1 MSLHHAAQHLAAK
14 GRGPDSQLIHMSDR
28 EVAGLQALAKAHGG
42 SLTINPD
49 TGLVEAGVLDKL
61 MPMIIGAGL
70 AYATGGTSLGASIGM
85 PTLSNAAVI
94 GGGLGLFETAR
105 TGSLRDGLMT
115 GLGAYGGAGLGSGL
129 AATGAGPIPANTA
142 GQVAPALT
150 APPSAGGLA
159 GAATDQSL
167 ALGGGRDALLAR
179 TVPNAQI
186 AEQLAGTTVA
196 PPGVKDFLANN
207 KALLAMGA
215 APLLVDAMTQTK
227 ASAPAQDRGMIR
239 PYRMEYNRQVPTNMV
254 GTKYTPG
261 VVEDTSER
269 MWFQPQWEALPPYK
283 AASGGLMDLAGQQ
296 YPMSDMN
303 APDYAVPFQTPGNA
317 RTSGSTDIGVNPY
330 TGEPR
335 GMAAGGISHLG
346 DYSDGGRL
354 LKGPGDGVSDS
365 IPAMIGNKQ
374 PARLADGEFVVPAR
388 IVSELGNGSTEA
400 GARKLYAM
408 MDRIQKARR
417 KTTGKNKVAANT
429 RSEKFL
435 PA

>member
-179 TVPNAQI
+179 TVPEAQI
-186 AEQLAGTTVA
+186 AEQLAGTTMS

-215 APLLVDAMTQTK
+215 APALASVMSKTK
-227 ASAPAQDRGMIR
+227 SEAPAQDRGMIR

-254 GTKYTPG
+254 GTKYMPG

-303 APDYAVPFQTPGNA
+303 ASDYAVPFQTPGNA
-317 RTSGSTDIGVNPY
+317 RTSGSTDVGVNPY
-330 TGEPR
+330 TGETR
-335 GMAAGGISHLG
+335 NMAAGGISHLG

-408 MDRIQKARR
+408 MDRIQKARS